1 MKPQYIKNSKI
12 VLLGLGFA
20 ILLSSC
26 ATHSIAH
33 IGDPPGFFSGLIHG
47 FLIMFNFIIGLFT
60 DYKIYSFP
68 NSGGWYD
75 FGFLLGA
82 SMFLG
87 GGSGAGVCRKKK

>member
-1 MKPQYIKNSKI
+1 MGQSLKPITI
-12 VLLGLGFA
+12 IFLGLIF
-20 ILLSSC
+20 ITMLSSC
-26 ATHSIAH
+26 ATQSITQ

-47 FLIMFNFIIGLFT
+47 FLIMFNFIISLFT

-75 FGFLLGA
+75 FGFLIGA

>member
-1 MKPQYIKNSKI
+1 MKMTYMR
-12 VLLGLGFA
+12 LGLFVFSAFGLI
-20 ILLSSC
+20 ILLSGC
-26 ATHSIAH
+26 ATQSITN
-33 IGDPPGFFSGLIHG
+33 IGDPPGFFSGLLHG
-47 FLIMFNFIIGLFT
+47 FLIMFNFIISLFT

-68 NSGGWYD
+68 NTGSWYD

>member
-1 MKPQYIKNSKI
+1 MKTQYIKNAKI
-12 VLLGLGFA
+12 VLLALGVL

-26 ATHSIAH
+26 ATHSFRNIS
-33 IGDPPGFFSGLIHG
+33 DPPGFFSGLIHG